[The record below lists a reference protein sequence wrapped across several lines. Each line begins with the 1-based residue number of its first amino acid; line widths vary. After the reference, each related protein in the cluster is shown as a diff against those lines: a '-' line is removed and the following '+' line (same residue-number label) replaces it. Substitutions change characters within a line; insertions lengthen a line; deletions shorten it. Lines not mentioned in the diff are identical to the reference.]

1 MWVRW
6 WILLIPPL
14 VIGFTLVAAS
24 QFVFLRA
31 SFFEDLGLGRVGDEL
46 ILGNYIQFLTDG
58 FYLKMLWVTV
68 KTSALAA
75 LSTLVLGFPVAYLI
89 ARMRSSWSMIL
100 LAGIVVST
108 FITIVIKV
116 YGLIV
121 IFSADGLFNRV
132 MLGIG
137 LFDKPFSVFGNE
149 TGVVIGLM
157 HFTLGFGVLLLYSI
171 IQTIPRSLESAAQIH
186 GANRWRVYYRVIFPL
201 SLPGVTAMLLMVFNM
216 CMGAFTSAALL
227 GGGRVFT
234 LPVMIQ
240 RIVMM
245 DIKYSMGATIAAV
258 LLVSVIVINILSIYL
273 LRRLR
278 AAHLVMV

>member
-14 VIGFTLVAAS
+14 VVGFTLVAAS

-58 FYLKMLWVTV
+58 FYLKILWVTV

-75 LSTLVLGFPVAYLI
+75 LFTLILGFPVAYLI
-89 ARMRSSWSMIL
+89 ARMRSKWSMIL

-121 IFSADGLFNRV
+121 IFSANGLFNQT
-132 MLGIG
+132 MLAVG

-186 GANRWRVYYRVIFPL
+186 GASRWRVYYRVIFPL
-201 SLPGVTAMLLMVFNM
+201 SLPGVTATLLMVFNM

>member
-14 VIGFTLVAAS
+14 IVGFALVAAS

-31 SFFEDLGLGRVGDEL
+31 SLFEDLGLGRTGDEL
-46 ILGNYIQFLTDG
+46 LIDNYVSFLTDG
-58 FYLKMLWVTV
+58 FYLKILWVTV

-75 LSTLVLGFPVAYLI
+75 LSTLILGFPVAYLI

-121 IFSADGLFNRV
+121 IFSADGLFNQT
-132 MLGIG
+132 MLGLG
-137 LFDKPFSVFGNE
+137 LFNTPYSVFGNE
-149 TGVVIGLM
+149 SGIVIGLM

-171 IQTIPRSLESAAQIH
+171 IQTIPSSLESAAQIH
-186 GANRWRVYYRVIFPL
+186 GASRWRVYYRVIFPL
-201 SLPGVTAMLLMVFNM
+201 SLPGITAMLLMVFNM

-227 GGGRVFT
+227 GGGKVFT

-240 RIVMM
+240 RSVMM

-258 LLVSVIVINILSIYL
+258 LLVSVIAINILSIYL

>member
-14 VIGFTLVAAS
+14 VVGFTLVAAS

-58 FYLKMLWVTV
+58 FYLKILWVTV

-75 LSTLVLGFPVAYLI
+75 LFTLILGFPVAYLI
-89 ARMRSSWSMIL
+89 ARMRSKWSMIL

-121 IFSADGLFNRV
+121 IFSANGLFNQT

-149 TGVVIGLM
+149 IGVVIGLM

-186 GANRWRVYYRVIFPL
+186 GASRWRVYYRVIFPL
-201 SLPGVTAMLLMVFNM
+201 SLPGVTATLLMVFNM

>member
-14 VIGFTLVAAS
+14 MVGFTLVAAS

-46 ILGNYIQFLTDG
+46 VLGNYVQFLTDG
-58 FYLKMLWVTV
+58 FYLKILWVTV

-75 LSTLVLGFPVAYLI
+75 LSTLILGFPVAYLI

-121 IFSADGLFNRV
+121 IFSANGLFNQT

-171 IQTIPRSLESAAQIH
+171 IQTIPNSLESAAQIH
-186 GANRWRVYYRVIFPL
+186 GASRWRVYYRVIFPL

-258 LLVSVIVINILSIYL
+258 LLVSVIVINLLSIYL

-278 AAHLVMV
+278 AAHLVVV

>member
-14 VIGFTLVAAS
+14 VVGFTLVAAS
-24 QFVFLRA
+24 QFIFLRV
-31 SFFEDLGLGRVGDEL
+31 SFYQDLGLGRIGDEVV
-46 ILGNYIQFLTDG
+46 IENYVRFLTDG
-58 FYLKMLWVTV
+58 FYLKILWVTV

-75 LSTLVLGFPVAYLI
+75 LSTLILGFPVAYLI
-89 ARMRSSWSMIL
+89 ARMRSSWSMFL

-108 FITIVIKV
+108 FVTIVIKV

-121 IFSADGLFNRV
+121 IFSADGLFNQT
-132 MLGIG
+132 MLNLG
-137 LFDKPFSVFGNE
+137 LFNKPYSVFGNE

-171 IQTIPRSLESAAQIH
+171 IQTIPSSLESAAQIH
-186 GANRWRVYYRVIFPL
+186 GASRWRVYYRVIIPL

-258 LLVSVIVINILSIYL
+258 LLFSVIVINILSIYL

>member
-24 QFVFLRA
+24 QFMFLRA
-31 SFFEDLGLGRVGDEL
+31 SFFQDLGLGRTGDEL
-46 ILGNYIQFLTDG
+46 VIENYVRFLTDG
-58 FYLKMLWVTV
+58 FYLKILWVTV

-75 LSTLVLGFPVAYLI
+75 LSTLILGFPVAYLI
-89 ARMRSSWSMIL
+89 TRMRSSWSMVL

-121 IFSADGLFNRV
+121 IFSAQGLFNQT
-132 MLGIG
+132 MLKLG
-137 LFDKPFSVFGNE
+137 LFDTPYSVFGNE

-171 IQTIPRSLESAAQIH
+171 IQTIPISLESAAQIH
-186 GANRWRVYYRVIFPL
+186 GASRWRVYYRVIFPL
-201 SLPGVTAMLLMVFNM
+201 ALPGVTAMLLMVFNM

-240 RIVMM
+240 RIIMM

>member
-14 VIGFTLVAAS
+14 IVGFALVAAS

-31 SFFEDLGLGRVGDEL
+31 SLFEDLGLGRTGDEL
-46 ILGNYIQFLTDG
+46 LIDNYVSFLTDG
-58 FYLKMLWVTV
+58 FYLRILWVTV
-68 KTSALAA
+68 KTSALAS
-75 LSTLVLGFPVAYLI
+75 LSTLILGFPVAYLI

-121 IFSADGLFNRV
+121 IFSADGLFNQT
-132 MLGIG
+132 MLGLG
-137 LFDKPFSVFGNE
+137 LFNTPYSVFGNE
-149 TGVVIGLM
+149 SGIVIGLM

-171 IQTIPRSLESAAQIH
+171 IQTIPSSLESAAQIH
-186 GANRWRVYYRVIFPL
+186 GASRWRVYYRVIFPL
-201 SLPGVTAMLLMVFNM
+201 SLPGITAMLLMVFNM

-227 GGGRVFT
+227 GGGKVFT

-240 RIVMM
+240 RSVMM

-258 LLVSVIVINILSIYL
+258 LLVSVIAINILSIYL

>member
-14 VIGFTLVAAS
+14 VVGFTLVAAS

-58 FYLKMLWVTV
+58 FYLKILWVTV

-75 LSTLVLGFPVAYLI
+75 LFTLILGFPVAYLI
-89 ARMRSSWSMIL
+89 ARMRSKWSMIL

-121 IFSADGLFNRV
+121 IFSANGLFNQT
-132 MLGIG
+132 MLAIG

-149 TGVVIGLM
+149 IGVVIGLM

-186 GANRWRVYYRVIFPL
+186 GASRWRVYYRVIFPL
-201 SLPGVTAMLLMVFNM
+201 SLPGVTATLLMVFNM

>member
-14 VIGFTLVAAS
+14 IVGFTLVAAS

-46 ILGNYIQFLTDG
+46 ILGNYVQFLTDG
-58 FYLKMLWVTV
+58 FYLKILWVTV

-75 LSTLVLGFPVAYLI
+75 LSTLILGFPVAYLI

-121 IFSADGLFNRV
+121 IFSADGLFNRT
-132 MLGIG
+132 MLAIG

-171 IQTIPRSLESAAQIH
+171 IQTIPKSLESAAQIH
-186 GANRWRVYYRVIFPL
+186 GANRWRVYYRIIFPL

-258 LLVSVIVINILSIYL
+258 LLVSVILINLLSIYL

-278 AAHLVMV
+278 AAHLVVV

>member
-14 VIGFTLVAAS
+14 IVGFTLVAAS

-46 ILGNYIQFLTDG
+46 VIGNYVQFLTDG
-58 FYLKMLWVTV
+58 FYLKILWVTV

-75 LSTLVLGFPVAYLI
+75 LSTLILGFPVAYLI

-100 LAGIVVST
+100 LAGIVVAT

-121 IFSADGLFNRV
+121 IFSADGLFNRT
-132 MLGIG
+132 MLAIG

-171 IQTIPRSLESAAQIH
+171 IQTIPKSLESAAQIH
-186 GANRWRVYYRVIFPL
+186 GANRWRVYYRIIFPL
-201 SLPGVTAMLLMVFNM
+201 SLPGITAMLLMVFNM

-227 GGGRVFT
+227 GGGLVFT

-258 LLVSVIVINILSIYL
+258 LLISVIVINLLSIYL

-278 AAHLVMV
+278 AAHLVIV

>member
-1 MWVRW
+1 MRVRW

-14 VIGFTLVAAS
+14 IVGFTLVAAS

-46 ILGNYIQFLTDG
+46 IIGNYVQFITDG
-58 FYLKMLWVTV
+58 FYLRILWVTV
-68 KTSALAA
+68 KISALAA
-75 LSTLVLGFPVAYLI
+75 LATLILGFPVAYLI

-121 IFSADGLFNRV
+121 IFSADGLFNRT
-132 MLGIG
+132 MLAIG
-137 LFDKPFSVFGNE
+137 LFDRPFSVFGNE

-186 GANRWRVYYRVIFPL
+186 GANRWRVYYRIIFPL

-258 LLVSVIVINILSIYL
+258 LLASVIVINLLSIYL

-278 AAHLVMV
+278 AAHLVVV

>member
-14 VIGFTLVAAS
+14 LVGFTLVAAS

-58 FYLKMLWVTV
+58 FYLKILWVTV

-75 LSTLVLGFPVAYLI
+75 LFTLTLGFPVAYLI
-89 ARMRSSWSMIL
+89 ARMRSKWSMIL

-121 IFSADGLFNRV
+121 IFSANGLFNQT

-149 TGVVIGLM
+149 IGVVIGLM

-186 GANRWRVYYRVIFPL
+186 GASRWRVYYRVIFPL
-201 SLPGVTAMLLMVFNM
+201 SLPGVTATLLMVFNM

>member
-14 VIGFTLVAAS
+14 IVGFTLVAVS

-46 ILGNYIQFLTDG
+46 ILGNYVQFLTDG
-58 FYLKMLWVTV
+58 FYLKILWVTV

-75 LSTLVLGFPVAYLI
+75 LSTLILGFPVAYMI

-100 LAGIVVST
+100 LAGIVIST

-121 IFSADGLFNRV
+121 IFSADGLFNRT
-132 MLGIG
+132 MLAIG

-171 IQTIPRSLESAAQIH
+171 IQTIPKSLESAAQIH
-186 GANRWRVYYRVIFPL
+186 GANRWRVYYRIIFPL
-201 SLPGVTAMLLMVFNM
+201 SLPGISAMLLMVFNM

-258 LLVSVIVINILSIYL
+258 LLVSVILINLLSIYL

-278 AAHLVMV
+278 AAHLVVV

>member
-14 VIGFTLVAAS
+14 LVGFTLVAAS

-58 FYLKMLWVTV
+58 FYLKILWVTV

-75 LSTLVLGFPVAYLI
+75 LATLILGFPVAYLI

-121 IFSADGLFNRV
+121 IFSADGLFNQI

-137 LFDKPFSVFGNE
+137 IFDKPFSVFGNE

-171 IQTIPRSLESAAQIH
+171 IQTIPSSLESAAQIH
-186 GANRWRVYYRVIFPL
+186 GASRWRVYYRVIIPL

>member
-24 QFVFLRA
+24 QFIFLRA
-31 SFFEDLGLGRVGDEL
+31 SFFQDLGLGRTGDEL
-46 ILGNYIQFLTDG
+46 VIENYVRFLTDG
-58 FYLKMLWVTV
+58 FYLKILWVTV

-75 LSTLVLGFPVAYLI
+75 LSTLILGFPVAYLI
-89 ARMRSSWSMIL
+89 TRMRSSWSMVL

-121 IFSADGLFNRV
+121 IFSAQGLFNQT
-132 MLGIG
+132 MLKLG
-137 LFDKPFSVFGNE
+137 LFDTPYSVFGNE

-171 IQTIPRSLESAAQIH
+171 IQTIPSSLESAAQIH
-186 GANRWRVYYRVIFPL
+186 GASRWRVYYRIIFPL
-201 SLPGVTAMLLMVFNM
+201 ALPGVTAMLLMVFNM

-240 RIVMM
+240 RIIMM

>member
-1 MWVRW
+1 
-6 WILLIPPL
+6 
-14 VIGFTLVAAS
+14 
-24 QFVFLRA
+24 
-31 SFFEDLGLGRVGDEL
+31 
-46 ILGNYIQFLTDG
+46 
-58 FYLKMLWVTV
+58 ML
-68 KTSALAA
+68 A
-75 LSTLVLGFPVAYLI
+75 
-89 ARMRSSWSMIL
+89 
-100 LAGIVVST
+100 
-108 FITIVIKV
+108 
-116 YGLIV
+116 
-121 IFSADGLFNRV
+121 
-132 MLGIG
+132 IG

-171 IQTIPRSLESAAQIH
+171 IQTIPISLESAAQIH
-186 GANRWRVYYRVIFPL
+186 GANRWRVYYRIILPL

-227 GGGRVFT
+227 GGGLVFT

-258 LLVSVIVINILSIYL
+258 LLVSVIVINLLSIYL

-278 AAHLVMV
+278 AAHLVIV

>member
-14 VIGFTLVAAS
+14 LVGFTLVAAS

-58 FYLKMLWVTV
+58 FYLKILWVTV

-75 LSTLVLGFPVAYLI
+75 LFTLILGFPVAYLI
-89 ARMRSSWSMIL
+89 ARMRSKWSMIL

-121 IFSADGLFNRV
+121 IFSANGLFNQT
-132 MLGIG
+132 MLAIG

-149 TGVVIGLM
+149 IGVVIGLM

-186 GANRWRVYYRVIFPL
+186 GASRWRVYYRVIFPL
-201 SLPGVTAMLLMVFNM
+201 SLPGVTATLLMVFNM

>member
-14 VIGFTLVAAS
+14 VVGFTLVAAS

-46 ILGNYIQFLTDG
+46 VIGNYVQFLTDG
-58 FYLKMLWVTV
+58 FYLKILWVTV

-75 LSTLVLGFPVAYLI
+75 LSTLILGFPVAYLI

-121 IFSADGLFNRV
+121 IFSADGLFNRT

-186 GANRWRVYYRVIFPL
+186 GANRWRVYYRIILPL

-258 LLVSVIVINILSIYL
+258 LLVSVILINLLSIYL

-278 AAHLVMV
+278 AAHLVVV

>member
-14 VIGFTLVAAS
+14 IVGFTLVAAS

-46 ILGNYIQFLTDG
+46 VIGNYVQFLTDG
-58 FYLKMLWVTV
+58 FYLKILWVTV

-75 LSTLVLGFPVAYLI
+75 LSTLILGFPVAYLI

-100 LAGIVVST
+100 LAGIVVAT

-121 IFSADGLFNRV
+121 IFSADGLFNRT
-132 MLGIG
+132 MLAIG

-171 IQTIPRSLESAAQIH
+171 IQTIPKSLESAAQIH
-186 GANRWRVYYRVIFPL
+186 GANRWRVYYRIIFPL
-201 SLPGVTAMLLMVFNM
+201 SLPGITAMLLMVFNM

-227 GGGRVFT
+227 GGGLVFT

-258 LLVSVIVINILSIYL
+258 LLVSVIVINLLSIYL

-278 AAHLVMV
+278 AAHLVIV

>member
-14 VIGFTLVAAS
+14 IVGFTLVAAS

-46 ILGNYIQFLTDG
+46 VLGNYVQFLTDG
-58 FYLKMLWVTV
+58 FYLKILWVTV

-75 LSTLVLGFPVAYLI
+75 LSTLILGFPVAYLI

-121 IFSADGLFNRV
+121 IFSADGLFNRT
-132 MLGIG
+132 MLAIG

-171 IQTIPRSLESAAQIH
+171 IQTIPKSLESAAQIH
-186 GANRWRVYYRVIFPL
+186 GANRWRVYYRIIFPL

-258 LLVSVIVINILSIYL
+258 LLVSVILINLLSIYL

-278 AAHLVMV
+278 AAHLVVV

>member
-14 VIGFTLVAAS
+14 IVGFALVAAS

-31 SFFEDLGLGRVGDEL
+31 SLFEDLGLGRTGDEL
-46 ILGNYIQFLTDG
+46 LIENYVSFLTDG
-58 FYLKMLWVTV
+58 FYLRILWVTV

-75 LSTLVLGFPVAYLI
+75 LSTLILGFPVAYLI

-121 IFSADGLFNRV
+121 IFSADGLFNQT
-132 MLGIG
+132 MLGLG
-137 LFDKPFSVFGNE
+137 LFNTPYSVFGNE
-149 TGVVIGLM
+149 SGIVIGLM

-171 IQTIPRSLESAAQIH
+171 IQTIPSSLESAAQIH
-186 GANRWRVYYRVIFPL
+186 GASRWRVYYRVIFPL
-201 SLPGVTAMLLMVFNM
+201 SLPGITAMLLMVFNM

-227 GGGRVFT
+227 GGGKVFT

-240 RIVMM
+240 RSVMM

-258 LLVSVIVINILSIYL
+258 LLVSVIAINILSIYL

>member
-14 VIGFTLVAAS
+14 VVGFALVAAS

-31 SFFEDLGLGRVGDEL
+31 SLFEDLGLGRTGDEL
-46 ILGNYIQFLTDG
+46 LVDNYFRFLTDG
-58 FYLKMLWVTV
+58 FYLKILWVTV

-75 LSTLVLGFPVAYLI
+75 LSTLILGFPVAYLI

-121 IFSADGLFNRV
+121 IFSADGLFNQT
-132 MLGIG
+132 MLSLG
-137 LFDKPFSVFGNE
+137 LFNKPFSVFGNE
-149 TGVVIGLM
+149 SGIVIGLM

-171 IQTIPRSLESAAQIH
+171 IQTIPSSLESAAQIH
-186 GANRWRVYYRVIFPL
+186 GASRWRVYYRVIFPL
-201 SLPGVTAMLLMVFNM
+201 SLPGITAMLLMVFNM

-227 GGGRVFT
+227 GGGKVFT

-240 RIVMM
+240 RSVMM

-258 LLVSVIVINILSIYL
+258 LLVSVIAINILSIYL

>member
-14 VIGFTLVAAS
+14 VVGFTLVAAS

-58 FYLKMLWVTV
+58 FYLKILWVTV

-75 LSTLVLGFPVAYLI
+75 LFTLILGFPVAYLI
-89 ARMRSSWSMIL
+89 ARMRSKWSMIL

-121 IFSADGLFNRV
+121 IFSANGLFNQT

-186 GANRWRVYYRVIFPL
+186 GASRWRVYYRVIFPL
-201 SLPGVTAMLLMVFNM
+201 SLPGVTATLLMVFNM

>member
-14 VIGFTLVAAS
+14 VVGFTLVAAS
-24 QFVFLRA
+24 QFVFLRS

-46 ILGNYIQFLTDG
+46 VVGNYVQFLTDG
-58 FYLKMLWVTV
+58 FYLKILWVTV

-75 LSTLVLGFPVAYLI
+75 LATLILGFPVAYLI

-121 IFSADGLFNRV
+121 IFSADGLFNRT
-132 MLGIG
+132 MLAIG

-171 IQTIPRSLESAAQIH
+171 IQTIPNSLESAAQIH

-240 RIVMM
+240 RVVMM

-258 LLVSVIVINILSIYL
+258 LLVSVILINILSIYL

-278 AAHLVMV
+278 AAHLVVV

>member
-14 VIGFTLVAAS
+14 IVGFTLVAAS

-46 ILGNYIQFLTDG
+46 VIGNYVQFLTDG
-58 FYLKMLWVTV
+58 FYLKILWVTV

-75 LSTLVLGFPVAYLI
+75 LSTLILGFPVAYLI

-100 LAGIVVST
+100 LAGIVVAT

-121 IFSADGLFNRV
+121 IFSADGLFNRT
-132 MLGIG
+132 MLAIG

-171 IQTIPRSLESAAQIH
+171 IQTIPKSLESAAQIH
-186 GANRWRVYYRVIFPL
+186 GANRWRVYYRIIFPL

-227 GGGRVFT
+227 GGGLVFT

-258 LLVSVIVINILSIYL
+258 LLVSVIVINLLSIYL

-278 AAHLVMV
+278 AAHLVIV

>member
-24 QFVFLRA
+24 QFMFLRA
-31 SFFEDLGLGRVGDEL
+31 SFFQDLGLGRTGDEL
-46 ILGNYIQFLTDG
+46 VIENYVRFLTDG
-58 FYLKMLWVTV
+58 FYLKILWVTV

-75 LSTLVLGFPVAYLI
+75 LSTLILGFPVAYLI
-89 ARMRSSWSMIL
+89 TRMRSSWSMVL

-121 IFSADGLFNRV
+121 IFSAQGLFNQT
-132 MLGIG
+132 MLKLG
-137 LFDKPFSVFGNE
+137 LFDTPYSVFGNE

-171 IQTIPRSLESAAQIH
+171 IQTIPSSLESAAQIH
-186 GANRWRVYYRVIFPL
+186 GASRWRVYYRIIFPL
-201 SLPGVTAMLLMVFNM
+201 ALPGVTAMLLMVFNM

>member
-14 VIGFTLVAAS
+14 IVGFTLVAAS

-46 ILGNYIQFLTDG
+46 IIGNYVQFLTDG
-58 FYLKMLWVTV
+58 FYLKILWVTV

-75 LSTLVLGFPVAYLI
+75 LSTLILGFPVAYLI

-100 LAGIVVST
+100 LAGIVVAT

-121 IFSADGLFNRV
+121 IFSADGLFNRT
-132 MLGIG
+132 MLAIG

-171 IQTIPRSLESAAQIH
+171 IQTIPKSLESAAQIH
-186 GANRWRVYYRVIFPL
+186 GANRWRVYYRIIFPL
-201 SLPGVTAMLLMVFNM
+201 SLPGITAMLLMVFNM

-227 GGGRVFT
+227 GGGLVFT

-258 LLVSVIVINILSIYL
+258 LLVSVIVINLLSIYL

-278 AAHLVMV
+278 AAHLVIV